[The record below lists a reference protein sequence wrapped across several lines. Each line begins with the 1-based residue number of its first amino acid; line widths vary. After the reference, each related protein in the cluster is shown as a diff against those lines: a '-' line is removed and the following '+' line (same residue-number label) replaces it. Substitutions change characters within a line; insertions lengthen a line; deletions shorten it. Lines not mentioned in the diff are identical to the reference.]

1 MVIDYQVFYET
12 IIKLLRNLNDLTCLD
27 LFKSITNDGS
37 VFMALPELSK
47 LTALH
52 LSYTNVNDEGLKNIA
67 TKAPHLKTLTL
78 NDCKIFSDIG
88 IGYIADGCHCLE
100 HLVIYNHCLSDN
112 VRIFRIN

>member
-1 MVIDYQVFYET
+1 
-12 IIKLLRNLNDLTCLD
+12 
-27 LFKSITNDGS
+27 
-37 VFMALPELSK
+37 MALPELSK

-52 LSYTNVNDEGLKNIA
+52 LSYTYVNDEGLKNIA

-100 HLVIYNHCLSDN
+100 HLLIAFMLEQSL
-112 VRIFRIN
+112 I